1 MIEELALLGLAA
13 GIVYLYDQFTGE
25 EKKAKQ
31 RWEASQDQQRR
42 ALRAENAR
50 IQRQLGHAQN
60 RLEREKLRQTYHTSI
75 ELGNSAYALL
85 RDAKTVL
92 NAVNR
97 QIQHINHHREQLQN
111 QLAQLR
117 QRGDCEGVGR
127 CIAELKAIN
136 SARLATFAERDRS
149 RAEKD
154 DLLSQV
160 QTANQRTGELRKQ
173 LEALSGVA
181 RSGKRIHTGR

>member
-60 RLEREKLRQTYHTSI
+60 RL
-75 ELGNSAYALL
+75 
-85 RDAKTVL
+85 
-92 NAVNR
+92 
-97 QIQHINHHREQLQN
+97 
-111 QLAQLR
+111 
-117 QRGDCEGVGR
+117 
-127 CIAELKAIN
+127 
-136 SARLATFAERDRS
+136 
-149 RAEKD
+149 
-154 DLLSQV
+154 
-160 QTANQRTGELRKQ
+160 
-173 LEALSGVA
+173 
-181 RSGKRIHTGR
+181 